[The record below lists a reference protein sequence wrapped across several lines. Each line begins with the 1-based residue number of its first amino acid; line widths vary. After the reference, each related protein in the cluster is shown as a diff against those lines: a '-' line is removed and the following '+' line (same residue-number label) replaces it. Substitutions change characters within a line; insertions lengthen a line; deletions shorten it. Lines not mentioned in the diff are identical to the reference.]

1 MKKLI
6 PVFLV
11 FMLSCKGKNE
21 SNKITKTLDEYFTAQ
36 LHLYHFNG
44 NVLVAEKG
52 KIIFQKSYGF
62 ADYKKERLL
71 NDSSVFELASVS
83 KQFTA
88 TAILLLKDR
97 GKLKLTD
104 SLRYYFPELPYYNI
118 SLQQMLTHVSG
129 LPDYES
135 AMTGKWN
142 PDKVAFNADMIAF
155 LANEKPPVYF
165 APGAK
170 WLYSNTAYAI
180 LASIVEKVSGQ
191 TFAAFLAKNIF
202 EPLSMT
208 HSRVFNTRR
217 STSDTIANYAYGYVF
232 DDKQK
237 KYVLPDSVPDL
248 RFVYYLDG
256 IQGDGIVNSTTGDLL
271 KWDRAIKNH
280 SILSEESQKAMI
292 TGQSIIDTA
301 RNYRYGYGLFVEKNE
316 LGNIISHSGGWPGY
330 ATMLTRNID
339 KDFTIII
346 LSNNESHT
354 GGMSIAVQHILAG
367 NPVVMPT
374 THKAILLDSN
384 ALEAFTGVYK
394 ANSELTIE
402 RRGTQLFRILPNGA
416 ATALSP
422 ESSTH
427 FFYDDGSDRQ
437 IQFEMDSNNKV
448 RKAWVIAF
456 GVKTELI
463 KIK

>member
-6 PVFLV
+6 PFLIV
-11 FMLSCKGKNE
+11 LLLSCKGKNNN
-21 SNKITKTLDEYFTAQ
+21 STASKTLDTYFTAQ
-36 LHLYHFNG
+36 QNLFHFNG

-52 KIIFQKSYGF
+52 EIIFQKSYGF

-118 SLQQMLTHVSG
+118 TLQQMLTHVSG

-180 LASIVEKVSGQ
+180 LATIVEKVSGQ

-202 EPLSMT
+202 EPLGMT
-208 HSRVFNTRR
+208 HSRVYNTR
-217 STSDTIANYAYGYVF
+217 TI
-232 DDKQK
+232 
-237 KYVLPDSVPDL
+237 
-248 RFVYYLDG
+248 
-256 IQGDGIVNSTTGDLL
+256 
-271 KWDRAIKNH
+271 
-280 SILSEESQKAMI
+280 
-292 TGQSIIDTA
+292 
-301 RNYRYGYGLFVEKNE
+301 
-316 LGNIISHSGGWPGY
+316 
-330 ATMLTRNID
+330 
-339 KDFTIII
+339 
-346 LSNNESHT
+346 
-354 GGMSIAVQHILAG
+354 
-367 NPVVMPT
+367 
-374 THKAILLDSN
+374 
-384 ALEAFTGVYK
+384 YK
-394 ANSELTIE
+394 
-402 RRGTQLFRILPNGA
+402 
-416 ATALSP
+416 
-422 ESSTH
+422 
-427 FFYDDGSDRQ
+427 
-437 IQFEMDSNNKV
+437 
-448 RKAWVIAF
+448 
-456 GVKTELI
+456 
-463 KIK
+463 